1 MPMLLQLSK
10 VLQAI
15 AVLITSLV
23 SIQALGMGIW
33 SLFSLAVA
41 LLLLLSVFWPVLH
54 WPAVWTGRVF
64 GVLALAALVLL
75 ILAGFIG
82 GSFHLAESN
91 QIIASGLFFIFGF
104 SILLWL
110 FAPVTPP
117 RESSDQEHS

>member
-54 WPAVWTGRVF
+54 WPAVWTPAEC
-64 GVLALAALVLL
+64 LAC
-75 ILAGFIG
+75 
-82 GSFHLAESN
+82 
-91 QIIASGLFFIFGF
+91 
-104 SILLWL
+104 
-110 FAPVTPP
+110 
-117 RESSDQEHS
+117 